1 MSNLNGI
8 PSADYFET
16 KLANTWNWTVGTV
29 YVEDVPSASM
39 PISEYSYIVVNPWE
53 SNMQVAKIDWWDI
66 DNKTFNVIDVVVDS
80 GAWTQYTA
88 KTHPLGALVRFSNN
102 YAFWKDIQTAINSK
116 LDNDVLAPVAT
127 SGDYND
133 LINTPTLAAVATS
146 GDYDDLSNKPTPI
159 SIAVWD
165 KVLQLSWS
173 NELSATV
180 TASYDS
186 WTKKITLYGANSA
199 VISEIDCTA
208 FIKDGMI
215 QDVKIVT
222 DPAWY
227 APWKYLEFDFN
238 TDSWVSDIYIALS
251 DLAVYT
257 AWEWI
262 NISSNAISVVAATA
276 STLWWIKVG
285 SWLTITSGTLS
296 ADSQT
301 DENYTTA
308 EKTKLSWIET
318 AAQVNKIEKVQVN
331 WTDLPISSKTVNV
344 KIKTINWV
352 AVAGEWDIDIM
363 ARHYTAWTW
372 ISIDASDEVSISTAY
387 QNTIAAKANSADL
400 ATVAT
405 SGSYN
410 DLLNKPTIPANTSDL
425 NNDSWFITSAD
436 LSWYQ
441 TTANMVTDLDDAD
454 HTHYPTAKAVKDAIQ
469 WAGAWDVVWPNSST
483 DWNIALFDGAT
494 WKIIKDS
501 GVNLSS
507 KQDVLTVWNWIDI
520 TNNTIS
526 TTFVYWE
533 STTAA
538 ATVQKVVSIPSI
550 TELNVWQVII
560 VKPTVTSTCANST
573 LKLNDFDAYG
583 MLYNGAAITTSTDS
597 IVWGANIPSMFYLDE
612 VSGTRYWRF
621 LGHWLDSNS
630 TYTLNQLLDAWRY
643 EAWVG
648 TYAIDRYAL
657 CMMKPDWTWEKIT
670 ATNVKYSTWT
680 TKNVNTNWFVLNQ
693 IKYYNTTTTVA
704 NWAFVGT
711 NAFSSQAA
719 SVRADYSFNCGT
731 APWWSVWDPIYIV
744 GTIWVDGLFYLD
756 TTARWTTTLPSTND
770 WKLYIRIWTAL
781 TTTDATISFLAD
793 RPIFYYDNWIK
804 QYIWWVTSVN
814 WNTWAVTV
822 AEFEPDN
829 AGSTDQVLT
838 KTADWYEWANAA
850 GGWTVM
856 DEADYQDLPSPQ
868 NDFLYFTFE

>member
-165 KVLQLSWS
+165 KVLELSLS

-186 WTKKITLYGANSA
+186 VTKKIKLCGVNSD

-227 APWKYLEFDFN
+227 APWKYLKFDFN
-238 TDSWVSDIYIALS
+238 TDSGTEDIYIALS

-285 SWLTITSGTLS
+285 SWLTINSGTLS

-308 EKTKLSWIET
+308 EKTKLSWIESWS
-318 AAQVNKIEKVQVN
+318 QVNKIEKVQVN
-331 WTDLPISSKTVNV
+331 WTDLPISSKAVNI

-352 AVAGEWDIDIM
+352 AVAWEWDIDIM
-363 ARHYTAWTW
+363 ARQYTSWTW
-372 ISIDASDEVSISTAY
+372 INIDGNDEISISSTY
-387 QNTIAAKANSADL
+387 QTIIANKANSADL

-405 SGSYN
+405 TWSYN
-410 DLLNKPTIPANTSDL
+410 NLSDTPTIPANTSDL

-441 TTANMVTDLDDAD
+441 TTANMVQDLDDAD

-538 ATVQKVVSIPSI
+538 ATVQKEVSIPSI

-560 VKPTVTSTCANST
+560 VKPTVTSTVANST
-573 LKLNDFDAYG
+573 LKLNNFDAYS
-583 MLYNGAAITTSTDS
+583 MLYNGSAITTSTDS
-597 IVWGANIPSMFYLDE
+597 IVWTANVPSMFYLDE
-612 VSGTRYWRF
+612 VSGTKYWRF

-643 EAWVG
+643 EAWAG

-657 CMMKPDWTWEKIT
+657 CMMKPDWTWEKLT

-693 IKYYNTTTTVA
+693 IKYYNTTTNVA

-711 NAFSSQAA
+711 NTFVSQAA

-744 GTIWVDGLFYLD
+744 WTIWADGLFYLD
-756 TTARWTTTLPSTND
+756 TTARWSTTLPSTND